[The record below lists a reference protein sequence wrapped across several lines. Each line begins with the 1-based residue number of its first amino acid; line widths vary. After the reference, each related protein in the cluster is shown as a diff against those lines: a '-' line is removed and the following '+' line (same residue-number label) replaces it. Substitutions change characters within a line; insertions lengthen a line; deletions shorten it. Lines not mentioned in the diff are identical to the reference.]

1 MLSNLLKINFP
12 KEKPV
17 SPNLKN
23 VDFVDIKTHSNKFFD
38 NNGLNDLN
46 IKTHIHKINK
56 DDGKVTGSSFDNYNK
71 PYNFKVGKGSNPF
84 DFMGLNINFYDKKI
98 AAPNLWNEKS
108 DKEVIIANMQR
119 EAGFDNAYTNK
130 IVNYAT
136 DGAID
141 LQGNGDESRMKG
153 LESVIDSMHR
163 ELENKT
169 GEEFK
174 KVKPLYKE
182 QNENA
187 KLGKP
192 LKVTS
197 VEAQPLETVTT
208 EPKKLTKVNKLK
220 SMITKYNKSNV
231 KSKPI
236 TMSTDADKERNTN
249 EKQNE
254 INDAYER
261 LMKKLDEQREKESQA
276 RIARTQA
283 KVDGLYKSLNLTTP
297 QRTPT
302 QTPTEKEAVKEPIKE
317 TAPVQERVA
326 DIEAKIDEN
335 ALKEQVQE
343 IYKKYS
349 ISSYLSSNFR
359 KSVTELDKL
368 TIPQM
373 ERLIA
378 VVGSERQTQIPLRKK
393 SLTEV
398 STPAK
403 YADSMR
409 NIGVKTPTPKKIFKS
424 NNQLGTNSTN
434 RQ

>member
-1 MLSNLLKINFP
+1 
-12 KEKPV
+12 
-17 SPNLKN
+17 
-23 VDFVDIKTHSNKFFD
+23 
-38 NNGLNDLN
+38 
-46 IKTHIHKINK
+46 
-56 DDGKVTGSSFDNYNK
+56 
-71 PYNFKVGKGSNPF
+71 
-84 DFMGLNINFYDKKI
+84 
-98 AAPNLWNEKS
+98 
-108 DKEVIIANMQR
+108 MQR
-119 EAGFDNAYTNK
+119 EDGFDNAYTNK

-236 TMSTDADKERNTN
+236 TISTDADKERNTN

-297 QRTPT
+297 KRTPT

-403 YADSMR
+403 YADSIR
-409 NIGVKTPTPKKIFKS
+409 NIGVKTPTPKKSSNQTINSAQTAQTDNETASLAPSRSIYIRPSKIPTRLHKS
-424 NNQLGTNSTN
+424 GF
-434 RQ
+434 